1 MSKKYHPIVLYPN
14 GFDGSK
20 MTVQDMRE
28 LARFNRICINYIKMC
43 RLLEED
49 EEKDTK
55 VAK

>member
-1 MSKKYHPIVLYPN
+1 MSKKYTPIVLYPN

-49 EEKDTK
+49 EEKDKK